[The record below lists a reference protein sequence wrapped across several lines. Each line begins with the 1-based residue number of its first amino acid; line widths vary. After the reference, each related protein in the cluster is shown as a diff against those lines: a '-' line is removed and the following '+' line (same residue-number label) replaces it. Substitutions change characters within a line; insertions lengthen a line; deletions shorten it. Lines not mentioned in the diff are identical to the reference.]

1 MSAPLVVLVSVI
13 LALKGRT
20 WAANSN
26 EIGAPIERGLN
37 KLSLPNQNAQ
47 NKRHN
52 ARPVRK
58 KRRKGKKKQRANCKN
73 KPLQI
78 KCINKKFSKRLKAM
92 EGKMKKFANKGK
104 VNKLEKSLSSR
115 LNKMSE
121 NLTRNTNMISNSKV
135 KLEEVVNSL
144 AALQSNYSGA
154 FIGTPGNITS
164 SNSSAH
170 NASILEELNATR
182 YEIML

>member
-1 MSAPLVVLVSVI
+1 MWAPLVILVSVI
-13 LALKGRT
+13 FSLKGRT

-26 EIGAPIERGLN
+26 EIGAPIQRGLN

-121 NLTRNTNMISNSKV
+121 NLTRNTNMIGNSKV
-135 KLEEVVNSL
+135 KLAEVVSSL

-154 FIGTPGNITS
+154 FAGTPGNITS
-164 SNSSAH
+164 FNNSAH

-182 YEIML
+182 